1 MATDLQSDNKN
12 QTEGVYIATQVTSKG
27 KIKQRAILD
36 GLQAWRMFEEIEN
49 QNQERNTTDALIWN
63 KYNEGQ
69 PFDPVALRNS
79 GQGNRYNFPTGFMTA
94 IVEKVVPVPCKIIDQ
109 ARFLTSASLC
119 DYDYNTKMADPAKG
133 RKTEVLRE
141 KVTRYIRR
149 WPDWKT
155 FYQGLSQELV
165 LIGRAFAL
173 RIDPFTPWPKLFKTD
188 QAFLPNG
195 TGEHARNIQVIV
207 AKQDYL
213 VHELVNFI
221 NAKEN
226 ASDAGWKIEAC
237 VQAINEALP
246 KQLNEDASISQN
258 MRSYEDAIREGNLGS
273 SYSGATIIPVSHVWA
288 VEPSDTPGKE
298 NTVTHY
304 VIHRRM
310 NHEVLFMKE
319 DRYKRIEDLAALFTI
334 EPGNGKFYG
343 SRGLGRKLINK
354 HLAIERMRN
363 RLYDQLEMSGL
374 VILQTDAASA
384 PTVQFK
390 VRHPFILTT
399 TDAKMQEQVVE
410 ANVKS
415 FMDADAMMRD
425 WTQHAVGQYLPSSV
439 VNDQGD
445 REKTAKEV
453 SIDAHREAEAQ
464 VAFLSRFWGQFA
476 DLISMMQRGL
486 LDPDTNDKQAK
497 ELQAE
502 LEEAGVTREEMEEF
516 ANAPAAEVVQDL
528 TQIQAQMIAMVS
540 AKYVG
545 NPNIN
550 QRELMIRDI
559 SAMTSP
565 SIAASLILP
574 EQGMATNIIESAR
587 QQMMETELIMSPT
600 NDQGM
605 PVSPRDDHENHLKVL
620 IPDLAKA
627 ISQLGQMGGH
637 PAVLGKLALG
647 ITHAEGHLKWW
658 TQNKGDPKLIKQ
670 YHQPILEMEKT
681 LKKATIASAQQMT
694 QIQDQQGQDQ
704 QAAQQ
709 QAAMPAEEMIKI
721 YKDAPEKVRRQI
733 EQKLGFVPPTEEEMA
748 QEHAREATLKHPD
761 LPERVAAATANVAAN
776 QGAPMPMP
784 PQVTPPGAIV
794 PAAPTAP
801 QDVNQPIPGPQ
812 GTPI

>member
-1 MATDLQSDNKN
+1 MATDLKLPNKD
-12 QTEGVYIATQVTSKG
+12 QTEGVFVATQVTDKG
-27 KIKQRAILD
+27 KVKTRSILD
-36 GLQAWRMFEEIEN
+36 GTQAWQMFEEVQFHN
-49 QNQERNTTDALIWN
+49 QDRNTTDALIWN
-63 KYNEGQ
+63 KFNEGQ

-94 IVEKVVPVPCKIIDQ
+94 IVETVVPTPCKIIDQ

-119 DYDYNTKMADPAKG
+119 SYDYNTKMVDPAKG
-133 RKTEVLRE
+133 RKTAVLRE
-141 KVTRYIRR
+141 KVTKYIRR

-155 FYQGLSQELV
+155 FYTGLSQELV

-173 RIDPFTPWPKLFKTD
+173 RLDPFTPWPKLFKTD

-221 NAKEN
+221 NEKEN

-237 VQAINEALP
+237 VKAINEALP
-246 KQLNEDASISQN
+246 KQLGEDANTSQ
-258 MRSYEDAIREGNLGS
+258 RSYEDAIREGNLGS
-273 SYSGATIIPVSHVWA
+273 SYSGATVIPVAHVWA
-288 VEPSDTPGKE
+288 VEANDTPGKD
-298 NTVTHY
+298 NAVTHY
-304 VIHRRM
+304 MIYRKG
-310 NHEVLFMKE
+310 NHEVLFQKD
-319 DRYKRIEDLAALFTI
+319 DRYKRVEDLAALFTL

-354 HLAIERMRN
+354 HLAIERLRN
-363 RLYDQLEMSGL
+363 RLFDQLEMSGL

-399 TDAKMQEQVVE
+399 TDAKFQEQVVE

-415 FMDADAMMRD
+415 FMDADALMRD

-453 SIDAHREAEAQ
+453 SVDVQREAEAK

-502 LEEAGVTREEMEEF
+502 LEEAGVTREDMDEF

-528 TQIQAQMIAMVS
+528 TQIQSQMIAMVA
-540 AKYVG
+540 AKYSG
-545 NPNIN
+545 NPQVN
-550 QRELMIRDI
+550 QRELMTRDI

-565 SIAASLILP
+565 SIAAELILP
-574 EQGMATNIIESAR
+574 EQGIATNVIEAVR
-587 QQMMETELIMSPT
+587 QQMMETEAMMSPA
-600 NDQGM
+600 NDQGV

-620 IPDLAKA
+620 LSDLGK
-627 ISQLGQMGGH
+627 SVGQLGQMGGH
-637 PAVLGKLALG
+637 PEVLGKLALG
-647 ITHAEGHLKWW
+647 LTHAQGHIQWW
-658 TQNKGDPKLIKQ
+658 TQNKGDPKMIKPYSDAVVQ
-670 YHQPILEMEKT
+670 IEKS
-681 LKKATIASAQQMT
+681 LKKAAIATAQQMS
-694 QIQDQQGQDQ
+694 QMQDMAGQQQMQ
-704 QAAQQ
+704 QQQ
-709 QAAMPAEEMIKI
+709 QAQQPPPLPPDEMLKM

-733 EQKLGFVPPTEEEMA
+733 EQRLGFEPPTDAEIA
-748 QEHAREATLKHPD
+748 QEYAREATLKHPD
-761 LPERVAAATANVAAN
+761 LPEKVADATAARPT
-776 QGAPMPMP
+776 GPMPQTSMGP
-784 PQVTPPGAIV
+784 PQPTGQEATLPQLPPEM
-794 PAAPTAP
+794 PS
-801 QDVNQPIPGPQ
+801 PGME
-812 GTPI
+812 